1 MESLSASL
9 IELSTTLG
17 RLMLHDYNRQAHAS
31 GRSLAQMQVL
41 VHLYYH
47 PDLAMSEFS
56 RHLTMAPNAA
66 SQMIDRL
73 VKDGLVERA
82 ESSSDHRVRTIHL
95 SPAGR
100 QVVDEV
106 LAARQD
112 WFEQSLCSLP
122 EPDRAA
128 LQAALTTLNTH
139 LSNLPDPLPGNS
151 SGE

>member
-1 MESLSASL
+1 MESLSAGL

-66 SQMIDRL
+66 SQMIERL
-73 VKDGLVERA
+73 VKDGLVERE
-82 ESSSDHRVRTIHL
+82 ESPIDHRVRTIHL
-95 SPAGR
+95 SLAGR

-106 LAARQD
+106 RAARQD
-112 WFEQSLCSLP
+112 WFEQSLCALP
-122 EPDRAA
+122 ESDRSA
-128 LQAALTTLNTH
+128 LQAALTTLNTL
-139 LSNLPDPLPGNS
+139 LSNLPDPLPGKT